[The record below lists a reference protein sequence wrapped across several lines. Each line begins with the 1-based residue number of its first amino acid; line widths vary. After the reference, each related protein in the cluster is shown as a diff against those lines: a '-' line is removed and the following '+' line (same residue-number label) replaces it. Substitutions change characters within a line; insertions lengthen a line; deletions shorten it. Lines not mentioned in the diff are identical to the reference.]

1 MRQSTQSLALSE
13 AFLVPTKVDRASA
26 RGGHLDP
33 VLDEIRAWLSD
44 KDAQDALQREWQDA
58 ESRLLLTM
66 KPLGMSLT
74 QAIRARHP
82 EAVRM
87 RTLMKQ
93 IRALDRRLARA
104 ADRIVKMRPT
114 TPRGA
119 LAKIEMALR
128 IQEPQGCEEYS
139 WALVEGGFARLCE
152 LI

>member
-1 MRQSTQSLALSE
+1 MRQSTNSLAL
-13 AFLVPTKVDRASA
+13 AGPFPAPVKVDRAIA
-26 RGGHLDP
+26 HGGHPDP
-33 VLDEIRAWLSD
+33 VLEEISAWLTK

-66 KPLGMSLT
+66 KPLGMSLN

-104 ADRIVKMRPT
+104 ADRIVRMRPT